1 MSLLVLNLTVA
12 GALLVGLGV
21 LHLGMGR
28 DTVAY
33 QVFRMGEVSLGLIP
47 VLLKGD
53 PARKG
58 VSE

>member
-1 MSLLVLNLTVA
+1 MLNLTVA